1 MVEVEKEVFFVLS
14 NGAKVVLSNANSL
27 VSHIGLLINV
37 GSRDELPG
45 QDGVMHMIEHLL
57 FKGTKTKSYYEL
69 MNYIE
74 SVGGDMN
81 AYTSKEETCIYISIQ
96 NQYLERAVEVLQ
108 DIFFNSSFSEVEF
121 NKEREVVLDELNS
134 YKDSPNELIFDE
146 FEEAFFGSH
155 DLASNILGNE
165 KSLAKMNLKNV
176 DDAYKQNYIPK
187 KLIVSYV
194 GGVDLI
200 YVRKLIQD
208 YFDIQQN
215 EVLLNCK
222 DRIPFLEKP
231 SFSIMQKRDTFQSHC
246 MIGSIAPSMYDESKT
261 TMVLLNNLLGGSCF
275 NAMLNLSLREER
287 GLTYNIESNY
297 TAYSDTGI
305 FTIYFGTDVSK
316 VKMCKDVIFEM
327 FDSIIKNGLPIE
339 KLEMY
344 KQQLIGQVAL
354 SFDNYVSLL
363 ISNAKSYMCYD
374 RVDSYA
380 EIIEKIEKINN
391 SEIIK
396 ISEEVLNSSNISS
409 LEYN

>member
-146 FEEAFFGSH
+146 FEEAFFW
-155 DLASNILGNE
+155 I
-165 KSLAKMNLKNV
+165 
-176 DDAYKQNYIPK
+176 
-187 KLIVSYV
+187 
-194 GGVDLI
+194 
-200 YVRKLIQD
+200 
-208 YFDIQQN
+208 
-215 EVLLNCK
+215 
-222 DRIPFLEKP
+222 
-231 SFSIMQKRDTFQSHC
+231 T
-246 MIGSIAPSMYDESKT
+246 
-261 TMVLLNNLLGGSCF
+261 
-275 NAMLNLSLREER
+275 
-287 GLTYNIESNY
+287 
-297 TAYSDTGI
+297 
-305 FTIYFGTDVSK
+305 
-316 VKMCKDVIFEM
+316 
-327 FDSIIKNGLPIE
+327 
-339 KLEMY
+339 
-344 KQQLIGQVAL
+344 
-354 SFDNYVSLL
+354 
-363 ISNAKSYMCYD
+363 
-374 RVDSYA
+374 
-380 EIIEKIEKINN
+380 
-391 SEIIK
+391 
-396 ISEEVLNSSNISS
+396 
-409 LEYN
+409 